1 MRHGFTLLFLLFVAG
16 CGFHGQKPTLQ
27 FSELPYTALSGRA
40 WPERSVELPGVQARH
55 GLVEAPR
62 LHYVELNPEGKD
74 PIVFL
79 HGLGSYLKFWR
90 HQLDVFAESGHRV
103 IALDHLGFG
112 KSDKPATYPY
122 DLVSQSEALREVL
135 DALGLEQPIL
145 IGHSM
150 GAQMAMTLAIGHP
163 GRMKALVLVS
173 PAGFERFSA
182 RDKLWF
188 KQVFSRTLVHAA
200 DEASLWDSIRYNNF
214 NRWRDEHE
222 WLIEERARITGNAD
236 FDAYAYANVR
246 AVQGLLD
253 TEFVRANLGRIA
265 VKTVILYG
273 DQDRLIPNRFMHAAP
288 TRRVMEFGHAGIEG
302 SELVEL
308 EGCGHTAQMDCPEE
322 VNREVFRFLASLGIV
337 GGKASPSNVGGTQ
350 TATVA
355 E

>member
-1 MRHGFTLLFLLFVAG
+1 MRHVAPLLLLALLSG
-16 CGFHGQKPTLQ
+16 CGFHGHKPALQ
-27 FSELPYTALSGRA
+27 FSEVPYTALTGRA
-40 WPERSVELPGVQARH
+40 WPEASLQLPGVQARH
-55 GLVEAPR
+55 GLTKPPR
-62 LHYVELNPEGKD
+62 LHYVELNPAGRD

-90 HQLDVFAESGHRV
+90 HQLDVFAERGHRV
-103 IALDHLGFG
+103 IAIDHLGFG

-135 DALGLEQPIL
+135 EALGVESPIL
-145 IGHSM
+145 VGHSM
-150 GAQMAMTLAIGHP
+150 GAQIALTLAINHP
-163 GRMKALVLVS
+163 DRMKALVLVS
-173 PAGFERFSA
+173 PAGFERFSP

-188 KQVFSRTLVHAA
+188 KRVFSRTLIHAA

-222 WLIEERARITGNAD
+222 WLIEERARITGSAD

-253 TEFVRANLGRIA
+253 TDFVRANLGRIA
-265 VKTVILYG
+265 VETLILYG

-288 TRRVMEFGHAGIEG
+288 TRRVMEFGHAGISG

-308 EGCGHTAQMDCPEE
+308 EGCGHTAQIDCPEE
-322 VNREVFRFLASLGIV
+322 VNREIDRLLAKLGL
-337 GGKASPSNVGGTQ
+337 GRAGAAPSKVGGTH